1 MMRFYSKFR
10 ILTIILVVGALVSFV
25 PDQKGDKKKKSSKSG
40 LDAASEFKSQVAGY
54 RKDCKAAL
62 KPYRYS
68 FGRTTYFN
76 YKSYNTLKE
85 VEVALI
91 LNSSYKFTFN
101 AEGVT
106 VDPIQVKVY
115 NKPSNYNKRILIYEK
130 SSVSGG
136 SFEFT
141 SEQLVDKMKEHYKEK
156 GLSDYELEKI
166 LLSKVYIDY
175 IIPAID
181 EEFEED
187 PDSGRRKVVV
197 KRGAI
202 FFASG
207 YENLNMND

>member
-1 MMRFYSKFR
+1 MMRIYSKFR

-202 FFASG
+202 VFASG
-207 YENLNMND
+207 YENLNMNE

>member
-1 MMRFYSKFR
+1 MMRLNSKFK
-10 ILTIILVVGALVSFV
+10 ILTLILVVGALVSFV

-130 SSVSGG
+130 NSASGG

-141 SEQLVDKMKEHYKEK
+141 SEQLVEKMKEHYKEK
-156 GLSDYELEKI
+156 GLSDYELDKI

-187 PDSGRRKVVV
+187 SETGRRKVVT

-202 FFASG
+202 VFASG
-207 YENLNMND
+207 YENLNMED

>member
-1 MMRFYSKFR
+1 MVR
-10 ILTIILVVGALVSFV
+10 INVQFKLLTYVLLMGALVAFV

-40 LDAASEFKSQVAGY
+40 LDEAAEFKAQVAGY

-115 NKPSNYNKRILIYEK
+115 NKPSNYNKRILLFEK

-141 SEQLVDKMKEHYKEK
+141 SEQLVEKMKENYREK

-187 PDSGRRKVVV
+187 ESTGRRKVIV

-202 FFASG
+202 VFASG
-207 YENLNMND
+207 YENLVMDD